1 METEERQE
9 KTTQESE
16 KSDRSNEPVAKTKED
31 LQREQK
37 EDEQRRRKE
46 RLEEEEKKR
55 KERLEESQR
64 ERKVRMEE
72 AQRERQRLAEEAR
85 IDRLDRRSL
94 MESMASSESA
104 EDSRWKERRRKRR
117 EDSDSRLLITCDDN
131 QDSQDPLERSDKTPG
146 LYRQGCI
153 DIFIIAVYPI
163 SIAIENLFMLSYVIV
178 ECDQITLKQLIRS
191 GRYDKTSHRVTSLHT
206 ERNNSVH
213 WKVLVQ

>member
-1 METEERQE
+1 M
-9 KTTQESE
+9 
-16 KSDRSNEPVAKTKED
+16 AKTKED

-72 AQRERQRLAEEAR
+72 AQKERQRLAEEAR
-85 IDRLDRRSL
+85 LDRLDRRPV
-94 MESMASSESA
+94 METMASAEST

-117 EDSDSRLLITCDDN
+117 EDGESRLLIACDDN

-146 LYRQGCI
+146 LYRQGRI
-153 DIFIIAVYPI
+153 DIFILGALCTHLCC
-163 SIAIENLFMLSYVIV
+163 S
-178 ECDQITLKQLIRS
+178 LK
-191 GRYDKTSHRVTSLHT
+191 
-206 ERNNSVH
+206 
-213 WKVLVQ
+213 KVSC

>member
-1 METEERQE
+1 METDERQE

-16 KSDRSNEPVAKTKED
+16 KSDRSNEPAAKTKED

-37 EDEQRRRKE
+37 EEEQRKRKE

-55 KERLEESQR
+55 KEWLEESQR

-72 AQRERQRLAEEAR
+72 AQKERQRLAEEAR
-85 IDRLDRRSL
+85 LDRLDRRSL
-94 MESMASSESA
+94 METMASAEST

-117 EDSDSRLLITCDDN
+117 EDGDSRLLIPCDDN

-153 DIFIIAVYPI
+153 DMFIIILTVLSLCFKTVFTASCI
-163 SIAIENLFMLSYVIV
+163 IIECGQVFNI
-178 ECDQITLKQLIRS
+178 
-191 GRYDKTSHRVTSLHT
+191 
-206 ERNNSVH
+206 
-213 WKVLVQ
+213 